1 MHRKT
6 SIRSRKKTSLRFRFN
21 HVYIHVVITSIERTG
36 AKKENGWLNFFKSA
50 ITEFSPESVKNYRR
64 KRQKSP
70 LSVLQNSRKYLKIND
85 IEKILPYFYLRV
97 VTI

>member
-1 MHRKT
+1 M
-6 SIRSRKKTSLRFRFN
+6 
-21 HVYIHVVITSIERTG
+21 RTIG

-85 IEKILPYFYLRV
+85 LEKFYPISAFALQV
-97 VTI
+97 SDFQQLAFPVWASN

>member
-1 MHRKT
+1 M
-6 SIRSRKKTSLRFRFN
+6 
-21 HVYIHVVITSIERTG
+21 RTIG

-50 ITEFSPESVKNYRR
+50 ITEFSPESVKNYRQ

-85 IEKILPYFYLRV
+85 LESLYAIPTFAS
-97 VTI
+97 